1 MSAVVISGSGI
12 FTPPF
17 AVSNDALV
25 SAFNARVDR
34 INSANAAAIERG
46 EQQPLPYSSS
56 EFIDKASGIKSR
68 FLMDAEGVLDP
79 ERLCPRLPARSD
91 DEPSLMVE
99 MALVAARDALV
110 AARVEGAEIDLVI
123 VAASNLERAYPA
135 IAVELQQALGA
146 GGYAFDMNV
155 ACASATFALST
166 AADAISCGAA
176 TRALLVNPEIC
187 SAHANFADRDSHFI
201 FGDGC
206 AALVV
211 EREDLCRIAHPFV
224 VGGRQLVT
232 SFSNNIRNNA
242 GFLGRCRPPV
252 APHAELFR
260 QNGRKVFKEVLPL
273 VVELIEGL
281 MAREGLSSGQ
291 LARLWLHQ
299 ANSNMNQFIARKVLG
314 REPDEGNA
322 PTILDRYG
330 NTSSAGSVIAFHL
343 HHQDLVPGSIAILCA
358 FGAGYS
364 AGAVVLRRR

>member
-1 MSAVVISGSGI
+1 MAAVVISGSGL
-12 FTPPF
+12 FTPPY
-17 AVSNDALV
+17 AVSNEALV
-25 SAFNARVDR
+25 AAFNAHVDLV
-34 INSANAAAIERG
+34 NGANQAAIARG
-46 EQQPLPYSSS
+46 EQQPLLYSSC
-56 EFIDKASGIKSR
+56 EFIEKASGIKSR

-79 ERLCPRLPARSD
+79 ERLCPRLPVRSD
-91 DEPSLMVE
+91 DELSLMVE
-99 MALVAARDALV
+99 MALVAAREALA
-110 AARVEGAEIDLVI
+110 AARVEAAEIDLVI
-123 VAASNLERAYPA
+123 VAASNMERAYPA

-166 AADAISCGAA
+166 AADAIASGAA
-176 TRALLVNPEIC
+176 SRALLVNPEIC

-206 AALVV
+206 AALLV
-211 EREDLCRIAHPFV
+211 EREDLCRIAQPFKV
-224 VGGRQLVT
+224 EGRQLLT
-232 SFSNNIRNNA
+232 QFSNNIRNNA
-242 GFLGRCRPPV
+242 GFLGRCRPPQ
-252 APHAELFR
+252 APAAELFR

-273 VVELIEGL
+273 VVDLIEGL
-281 MAREGLSSGQ
+281 MARHGLASEQ

-299 ANSNMNQFIARKVLG
+299 ANGTMNQFIARKVLG

-343 HHQDLVPGSIAILCA
+343 HHQDLAAGSHAILCA

-364 AGAVVLRRR
+364 AGAVLLRRL